1 MARASLELIMKLIGV
16 DKAGR
21 QLDDFSRSTKKVDTT
36 VKNTAKSNK
45 QFAAGMS
52 SLSKGAIAGAALFA
66 GKQLLDFSLASIQAA
81 SAAQEASGAFGTTF
95 GDEAAKLGEELS
107 KNANL
112 FGLTTSEAKQLV
124 GVFGAVAQGIGF
136 TQSESADLSSRLFT
150 LAGDIASFNNV
161 SQGALPVLQAFR
173 NAIVGERESLATY
186 GIKLLEV
193 EVQQKA
199 LNMGL
204 ADTVA
209 ALTIQDK
216 ALATTELIFEKAAV
230 QIGNAERESEGFA
243 AQLLQTRAATTELKE
258 EVGAELLPAAGE
270 LLNIF
275 NNFVEDVS
283 PAVVKGFGF
292 INDAILISIDAT
304 EEAGNI
310 FTNLV
315 RDYILGQKA
324 LRGNADAQE
333 EFLKAT
339 EKTNEILNEQSV
351 QIISNTGFSQDF
363 TNLLGMMSKAN
374 LGLFISQQKTRLGTL
389 TNEVQQKKL
398 ADTLKF
404 KVNPIFG
411 EQNSLLLT
419 NIAIESERAKLQQL
433 IATGAA
439 DVAEATQLRNQAA
452 RDVARLT
459 LEENL
464 RDAEAAVRKNEL
476 TTQIGIL
483 TRAQESGKE
492 VTAELAL
499 AQAELALVEDELIND
514 SPLLIAARE
523 RLELAEDK
531 LTQALAREEA
541 KRKEVR
547 EQLLG
552 EIDDLDANAA
562 AKERN
567 RKKTQQLA
575 DEVANA
581 LRLFRELE
589 RQTFDLSDFGLELR
603 DDTPDPFIPPDPT
616 PGDNP
621 FVSDQGNISGG
632 ETGKRNGNQE
642 VRVVVELSD
651 TAEDFLTTTQ
661 KSVNKKGFSII

>member
-66 GKQLLDFSLASIQAA
+66 GKQLLDFSLASVQAA
-81 SAAQEASGAFGTTF
+81 SAAQEAAGAFGTTF
-95 GDEAAKLGEELS
+95 GDQAERLGEELS

-136 TQSESADLSSRLFT
+136 TQTESADLSSRLFT

-186 GIKLLEV
+186 GIKVLET

-209 ALTIQDK
+209 ALSIQDK

-243 AQLLQTRAATTELKE
+243 AQLLQTR
-258 EVGAELLPAAGE
+258 ELLSV
-270 LLNIF
+270 F

-292 INDAILISIDAT
+292 INDAILFSIDTT

-339 EKTNEILNEQSV
+339 ANTNEILNEQSV
-351 QIISNTGFSQDF
+351 QIFSSTGLSQDF
-363 TNLLGMMSKAN
+363 THVLTGLKNAN

-389 TNEVQQKKL
+389 SNEVQQKKL
-398 ADTLKF
+398 SDTLKF

-439 DVAEATQLRNQAA
+439 DVAEATELRNQAA

-514 SPLLIAARE
+514 SPLLVAARE

-531 LTQALAREEA
+531 LTKALAREEA

-547 EQLLG
+547 KQLIG
-552 EIDDLDANAA
+552 EIGNLDANAA

-567 RKKTQQLA
+567 RKKTEELA
-575 DEVANA
+575 NEIAIA
-581 LRLFRELE
+581 IRLFRELE
-589 RQTFDLSDFGLELR
+589 RMSIDLSPPSAPPP
-603 DDTPDPFIPPDPT
+603 DDDPFIPPDPT

-621 FVSDQGNISGG
+621 FVSDQGNMLDGDTK
-632 ETGKRNGNQE
+632 TGNGAE
-642 VRVVVELSD
+642 VTVVVELSD

>member
-66 GKQLLDFSLASIQAA
+66 GKQLLDFSLASVQAA
-81 SAAQEASGAFGTTF
+81 SAAQEAAGAFGTTF
-95 GDEAAKLGEELS
+95 GDQAERLGEELS

-136 TQSESADLSSRLFT
+136 TQTESADLSSRLFT

-186 GIKLLEV
+186 GIKVLET

-209 ALTIQDK
+209 ALSIQDK

-270 LLNIF
+270 LLSVF

-292 INDAILISIDAT
+292 INDAILFSIDTT

-339 EKTNEILNEQSV
+339 ANTNEILNEQSV
-351 QIISNTGFSQDF
+351 QIFSSTGLSQDF
-363 TNLLGMMSKAN
+363 THVLTGLKNAN

-389 TNEVQQKKL
+389 SNEVQQKKL
-398 ADTLKF
+398 SDTLKF

-433 IATGAA
+433 IASGAA
-439 DVAEATQLRNQAA
+439 DVAEATELRNQAA

-514 SPLLIAARE
+514 SPLLVAARE

-531 LTQALAREEA
+531 LTKALAREEA
-541 KRKEVR
+541 KRREVR
-547 EQLLG
+547 NQLIG
-552 EIDDLDANAA
+552 EITDLDANAA

-567 RKKTQQLA
+567 RRKTEELA

-581 LRLFRELE
+581 LRLFRILE
-589 RQTFDLSDFGLELR
+589 QQSFDLSQFNLELN
-603 DDTPDPFIPPDPT
+603 DPLPKPPPFIPPEPDLSNIPSVT
-616 PGDNP
+616 
-621 FVSDQGNISGG
+621 DQSNISSGLS
-632 ETGKRNGNQE
+632 GNNDTTPE
-642 VRVVVELSD
+642 VIISLSD
-651 TAEDFLTTTQ
+651 TAEDFLTATQ
-661 KSVNKKGFSII
+661 ARVNKKGFSIE